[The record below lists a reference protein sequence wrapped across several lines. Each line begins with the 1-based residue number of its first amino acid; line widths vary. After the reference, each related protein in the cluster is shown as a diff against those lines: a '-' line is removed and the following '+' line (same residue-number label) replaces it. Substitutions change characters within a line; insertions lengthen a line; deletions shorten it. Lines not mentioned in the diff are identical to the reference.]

1 MEDSICLDS
10 DFLIDFLRNK
20 PEAVNWIK
28 ENEEKVLATTIINAF
43 ELYSG
48 AYRAKDCEEKLT
60 ALKKLLEKLKILNFS
75 LKSAEKAGKQDALLE
90 KSGKAIDKRDLF
102 IGIIALTEG
111 FSIKTNNK
119 KHFQRIDGLN
129 VL

>member
-28 ENEEKVLATTIINAF
+28 ENEEKVLATTVINAF

-48 AYRAKDCEEKLT
+48 AYRAKDYEEKLT

-102 IGIIALTEG
+102 IGIIALAEG

-119 KHFQRIDGLN
+119 KHFQRIDGLK